1 MLHVRACTPPA
12 CPHAHVH
19 KCIHAME
26 CAVAWRHWFTASSSS
41 TAAAPSP
48 ISPPPSS
55 ALSAPA
61 ASDAWSRR
69 ETGRWEQR
77 GCVGAS
83 SPGDGSAGP
92 RCCCARQLSVAVREG
107 RHKTGRSVAGATREE
122 PLSSFGAVSRGGCGV
137 SYVAVSGEG
146 FAICESCCQ
155 TAVVRVCE
163 GRLRVCVTYFALRLH
178 CLIAVGCAIGREEEE
193 RERESEMA

>member
-1 MLHVRACTPPA
+1 MPVRACACVHVFVRWHLAARSVSRKQASMLHVRACTPPA

-107 RHKTGRSVAGATREE
+107 RHRTGVWRGRRARSLFRVSARFRGAD
-122 PLSSFGAVSRGGCGV
+122 
-137 SYVAVSGEG
+137 
-146 FAICESCCQ
+146 
-155 TAVVRVCE
+155 VVCH
-163 GRLRVCVTYFALRLH
+163 TWQ
-178 CLIAVGCAIGREEEE
+178 
-193 RERESEMA
+193 